1 MDRNRTLA
9 LLRERIVAFAASR
22 LQRDAAEDLA
32 QEVLVVLEEKY
43 RQVEVLDELVP
54 LALRILRFKILGR
67 HRKSARRGEYS
78 QVSVED
84 LPLADPEPNPETL
97 AERRQGRERLREAML
112 KLEGRC
118 REIFRLKL
126 EGKTFP
132 EIQGIL
138 GASSL
143 NTVYTWDFRCRR
155 QLLKLMG
162 GRWEDRR

>member
-22 LQRDAAEDLA
+22 LQRDTAEDLA
-32 QEVLVVLEEKY
+32 QEVLVVLEQKY
-43 RQVEVLDELVP
+43 QQVEALEELVP
-54 LALRILRFKILGR
+54 LALRILRFKMLGQ
-67 HRKSARRGEYS
+67 HRKSARRGEYR

-84 LPLADPEPNPETL
+84 LPLADPEPDPETL
-97 AERRQGRERLREAML
+97 AERRQARECLREAML
-112 KLEGRC
+112 KLDGRC

-126 EGKTFP
+126 EGNTFP

-162 GRWEDRR
+162 GQWENRR

>member
-1 MDRNRTLA
+1 VDRNRTLA

-32 QEVLVVLEEKY
+32 QEVLVVLEQKY
-43 RQVEVLDELVP
+43 QQVEALEELVP
-54 LALRILRFKILGR
+54 LALRILRFKMLGH
-67 HRKSARRGEYS
+67 HRKSARRGEYR

-84 LPLADPEPNPETL
+84 LPLADPEPDPETL
-97 AERRQGRERLREAML
+97 AERRQARERLREAML

-162 GRWEDRR
+162 GRWENRR